1 MDTPK
6 LHKLAVACKYGAH
19 NPHGIIRSLSEAIKE
34 VPHGK
39 CSESAALKMII
50 GQLSFL
56 LGENLGPSEQPIKL
70 SNN

>member
-1 MDTPK
+1 MNTPK
-6 LHKLAVACKYGAH
+6 LHELAVACKYGAY

-39 CSESAALKMII
+39 CPESADLKMIV

-56 LGENLGPSEQPIKL
+56 LGETLGPSEQAMKL

>member
-6 LHKLAVACKYGAH
+6 LHELVVACKYGAH
-19 NPHGIIRSLSEAIKE
+19 NPHGIIRSLGEAINE

-39 CSESAALKMII
+39 CPESADLKMII

-56 LGENLGPSEQPIKL
+56 LGENLGPSEQTIKL
-70 SNN
+70 FNN